1 VPGAAPGGRSPS
13 RRDLLRLSGALAVAG
28 LTAGCRSPIL
38 SNLTGSQP
46 ATADVIYW
54 HLFGGGDGAN
64 MATMV
69 ADVERSSGL
78 SVEATLLSWGN
89 PYYTKLALAASSGR
103 PPDVAISHLSRLPL
117 LAQAGL
123 VESVDEAGLTNAGL
137 TADKFTPRAWSKA
150 TIDGTTY
157 AVPLDT
163 HPFVMFYNRDL
174 ARKAGLLDDTGK
186 LKPMSGR
193 QDFLDAITAMKQA
206 GGEYGAISS
215 NTADPATTWRF
226 FMTIYSGLAGPVV
239 EDQGTRVTLDR
250 SAAEETFAFMQ
261 ELTIGK
267 KLMPG
272 NATITTVS
280 TLFGQGRAGFLFDGE
295 WQIPTYAGVNLPSG
309 KPLDFDVVPFPAI
322 LGSDPKSYADSHSL
336 IIPQASG
343 RSAGRAHAAV
353 TFVKGLLE
361 DSLVW
366 ASGGHVPAWLPTQ
379 QSKQFR
385 QMKPQSNYVRAAF
398 DAVYDP
404 PAWYTG
410 AGSDFQNSMGA
421 VITKVLAGQTGPTS
435 AVSEMAD
442 SLQSYAAAKPP
453 VS

>member
-1 VPGAAPGGRSPS
+1 VSGTPS
-13 RRDLLRLSGALAVAG
+13 RRDFLRLCGGVSAAGLVAG
-28 LTAGCRSPIL
+28 CSSPVVSSI
-38 SNLTGSQP
+38 TGSQP

-69 ADVERSSGL
+69 SDVERSSGL
-78 SVEATLLSWGN
+78 SVEPTLLSWGN

-117 LAQAGL
+117 LAEAGL
-123 VESVDEAGLTNAGL
+123 VETVDEAGLTDAGL
-137 TADKFTPRAWSKA
+137 TQDKFTPRAWSKA
-150 TIDGTTY
+150 TVSGTTY

-174 ARKAGLLDDTGK
+174 AKKAGLLDSSGNLKK
-186 LKPMSGR
+186 LSGR
-193 QDFLDAITAMKQA
+193 QDFVDAIAAMKDA
-206 GGEYGAISS
+206 GAVYGAISS

-226 FMTIYSGLAGPVV
+226 FMTIYSGVGGPIV
-239 EDQGTRVTLDR
+239 EDRGTRITLDR
-250 SAAEETFAFMQ
+250 SAAEETFALMQ
-261 ELTIGK
+261 ELTVGK

-280 TLFGQGRAGFLFDGE
+280 TLFGQGKVGFLFDGE
-295 WQIPTYAGVNLPSG
+295 WQIPTYQGVKLPSG

-322 LGSDPKSYADSHSL
+322 LGKEPKSYADSHSL
-336 IIPQASG
+336 IIPRSSG
-343 RSAGRAHAAV
+343 RSAARSRDAV

-361 DSLVW
+361 DSAVW
-366 ASGGHVPAWLPTQ
+366 AGGGHVLAWLPTQ
-379 QSKQFR
+379 RSKKFEH
-385 QMKPQSNYVRAAF
+385 MKPQSNYVRAAF

-421 VITKVLAGQTGPTS
+421 VITKVLAGQTGPAP
-435 AVSEMAD
+435 AVDEMVA
-442 SLQSYAAAKPP
+442 SLQTYATAKPP
-453 VS
+453 VG

>member
-1 VPGAAPGGRSPS
+1 VPGSTS
-13 RRDLLRLSGALAVAG
+13 RRAFLRLSAG
-28 LTAGCRSPIL
+28 LTVAGVAAGCSSPIA
-38 SNLTGSQP
+38 SSLTGSQP

-69 ADVERSSGL
+69 GDVEKSSGL

-117 LAQAGL
+117 LA
-123 VESVDEAGLTNAGL
+123 EAGLLESLDDAGL
-137 TADKFTPRAWSKA
+137 TAAGVTKDKFTPAAWSKA
-150 TIDGTTY
+150 TVSGTTY

-163 HPFVMFYNRDL
+163 HPFVMFYNLDL
-174 ARKAGLLDDTGK
+174 AKKAGLLDDSGK
-186 LKPMSGR
+186 LEPISGR
-193 QDFLDAITAMKQA
+193 DDFIAALGAMKKA
-206 GGEYGAISS
+206 GAEYGAISS
-215 NTADPATTWRF
+215 NTADPATPWRF
-226 FMTIYSGLAGPVV
+226 FMTLYSGLSGPIV
-239 EDQGTRVTLDR
+239 EDQGTTIALDR

-261 ELTIGK
+261 ELTGSK

-280 TLFGQGRAGFLFDGE
+280 TLFGQGKAGFLFDGV
-295 WQIPTYAGVNLPSG
+295 WQIPTYKGVKLANGDPF
-309 KPLDFDVVPFPAI
+309 KFDVVPFPAI
-322 LGSDPKSYADSHSL
+322 LGDEPKSYADSHSL
-336 IIPQASG
+336 VIPKSTR
-343 RSAGRAHAAV
+343 RSADRSRNAV
-353 TFVKGLLE
+353 RFVKGLLD
-361 DSLVW
+361 DSATW
-366 ASGGHVPAWLPTQ
+366 ADGGHVPAWLPTQ
-379 QSKQFR
+379 QSAAFKKKQ
-385 QMKPQSNYVRAAF
+385 PQSNYVRAAF

-421 VITKVLAGQTGPTS
+421 VITKVLAGQTRPAA
-435 AVSEMAD
+435 AVSEMTA
-442 SLQSYAAAKPP
+442 SLKTYSTATPP